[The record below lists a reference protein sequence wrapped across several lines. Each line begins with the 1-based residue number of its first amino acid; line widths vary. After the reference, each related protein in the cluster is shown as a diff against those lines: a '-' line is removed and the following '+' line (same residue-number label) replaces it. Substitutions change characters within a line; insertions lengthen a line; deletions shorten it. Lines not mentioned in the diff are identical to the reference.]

1 MPTTRVFRVN
11 RWGGV
16 MNNGRPVSMNLAMFT
31 AQGWIELEPEVD
43 RGEVSH
49 ALDALLHQRMRS
61 SDFVDALLAVPGVVE
76 VFASDDELDI
86 YIGGL
91 VG

>member
-1 MPTTRVFRVN
+1 MKRERA
-11 RWGGV
+11 
-16 MNNGRPVSMNLAMFT
+16 VSMNLAMFT

-43 RGEVSH
+43 RAEVSH
-49 ALDALLHQRMRS
+49 ALDTLLHQRLRP
-61 SDFVDALLAVPGVVE
+61 SDFVDALLEVPGVVE
-76 VFASDDELDI
+76 VFASDDELEI